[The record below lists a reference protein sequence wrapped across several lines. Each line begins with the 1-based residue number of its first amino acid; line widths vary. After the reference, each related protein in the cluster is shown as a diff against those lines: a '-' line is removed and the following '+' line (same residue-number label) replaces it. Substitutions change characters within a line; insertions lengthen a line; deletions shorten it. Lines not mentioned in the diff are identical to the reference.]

1 MKPFTRLFPVIALAA
16 AMVSAAGTLLVGC
29 AGGSASAV
37 VSSAVV
43 SEAAGSET
51 AGSEATRPAPSTS
64 LQADSRLLMADGK
77 LYRGTSETGPMGD
90 SDSVDGHIR
99 SSVKPDE
106 TPGAEGESNF
116 GCIENPYT
124 MDFGDGFIMV
134 LLEDNEWHIF
144 RAAEPSEVSGSLCA
158 FITRID
164 QDKLYVDTAEWVT
177 PEDTD
182 RVRELGLSERDMPD
196 GYYIY
201 NPSRSRTVLTLTD
214 HTTYRFIDWG
224 GDIVSPTDL
233 SERQVETTD
242 KSKFL
247 QYLDTYENSTPGMPF
262 FIEVEDGSVRLIEEK
277 PIA

>member
-1 MKPFTRLFPVIALAA
+1 MIPSPRLFLAV
-16 AMVSAAGTLLVGC
+16 MLVAGTVLNGC
-29 AGGSASAV
+29 
-37 VSSAVV
+37 
-43 SEAAGSET
+43 AAGS
-51 AGSEATRPAPSTS
+51 PAPSSTASETANTS
-64 LQADSRLLMADGK
+64 ALTEIQADGRLLIADGK

-116 GCIENPYT
+116 GCVENPYT

-144 RAAEPSEVSGSLCA
+144 RAAESSEVSGSLCA

-164 QDKLYVDTAEWVT
+164 QDRLYVDTAEWVT

-182 RVRELGLSERDMPD
+182 RIRELGLSEHDMPD

-224 GDIVSPTDL
+224 GDFVSPTDL

-242 KSKFL
+242 KNKFL
-247 QYLDTYENSTPGMPF
+247 QYLGTYENSTPGMPF

-277 PIA
+277 PMA